1 MGGGIGR
8 RGIHIKTHYTVES
21 GEGDELFLS
30 AVKNLLTVK
39 KVNTASIFFGIEKKI
54 PYPTAYRK
62 KKSNWYYY
70 ICFEE

>member
-39 KVNTASIFFGIEKKI
+39 KS
-54 PYPTAYRK
+54 
-62 KKSNWYYY
+62 
-70 ICFEE
+70 